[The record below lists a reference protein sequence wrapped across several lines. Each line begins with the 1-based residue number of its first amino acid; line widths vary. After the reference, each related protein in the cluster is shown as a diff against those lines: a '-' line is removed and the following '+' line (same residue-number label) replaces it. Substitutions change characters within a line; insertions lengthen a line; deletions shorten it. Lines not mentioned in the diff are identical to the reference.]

1 MNRLYCFIIL
11 TSSCINASVLTPTN
25 TIPVFIYYTYYNSCC
40 TIPIQRS
47 ILHSISIQAISY
59 GTHAHLKETY
69 EPNLFLHQKNRL
81 LQRCIKTIHG
91 SRHKLLGIK
100 LTLANLP
107 PVNILHNLRLLL
119 QILELSLQI
128 FPIGFRLEN
137 GCYSI
142 PCFSL

>member
-25 TIPVFIYYTYYNSCC
+25 TIPVFVYCTYYNSCC

-91 SRHKLLGIK
+91 SRHKLHGIK
-100 LTLANLP
+100 LTLPNLHSHP
-107 PVNILHNLRLLL
+107 SIFF
-119 QILELSLQI
+119 I
-128 FPIGFRLEN
+128 FPGSDFQNTITTDSTCSVLLVMHCHKRHQ
-137 GCYSI
+137 
-142 PCFSL
+142 